1 MGKIKFHPL
10 ILGVILVLS
19 LTSCIPPG
27 TPPDNPNTLETIVA
41 MTLTAVAGE
50 PPPETETPV
59 PPAPVETEEPEVPTL
74 SAPRA
79 LQVAYI
85 KNGNVYIWTE
95 GESSVG
101 LTGTGD
107 AVEVSIS
114 DDGQV
119 IAYVRRNPTND
130 FAFEI
135 WAVNTSGPTNART
148 LVNHAEFESL
158 KAASTFPDA
167 RGLRPDVFE
176 FQPGTHQL
184 AYSTV
189 PLFEGP
195 GYAPGEDL
203 RLINTDSLEKIT
215 VFDFGQGGLFYFSPD
230 GAQVAL
236 STPDHISL
244 ANADGSNL
252 RSNVL
257 TFPLVG
263 TYSEYQYHPRPYWSA
278 DSSYLRVAIP
288 PEDTLA
294 QPTPPTALW
303 HIPTDGSPATQ
314 LGSIPAIPFAWPDT
328 AFSPNLDKV
337 GYAKSIGEPTE
348 NRRELHIANAD
359 GSGDILFATGEG
371 VEFWHWTPDGT
382 RFMFAIHGGADRGA
396 YVGELAG
403 GPSLIASIPTTLNQ
417 MRWVDPSRFLYFQPN
432 GNVWELRISHTGGTN
447 HAFIDTISD
456 SFGSFD
462 FTQ

>member
-1 MGKIKFHPL
+1 MNKLKFGWQL
-10 ILGVILVLS
+10 LS
-19 LTSCIPPG
+19 LIVIFLLAGCLPAG
-27 TPPDNPNTLETIVA
+27 TPPDNQSALETIVA
-41 MTLTAVAGE
+41 TTLTAIAGE
-50 PPPETETPV
+50 APV
-59 PPAPVETEEPEVPTL
+59 PVETSTPVEPVAPSAPTFTP
-74 SAPRA
+74 PRA
-79 LQVAYI
+79 LQVAYV
-85 KNGNVYIWTE
+85 KDGNVYIWTE

-101 LTGTGD
+101 LISTHD
-107 AVEVSIS
+107 AVRVNIS

-119 IAYVRRNPTND
+119 IAYTRQDPNND
-130 FAFEI
+130 FAYEL
-135 WAVNTSGPTNART
+135 WAVNTSGPTNARL
-148 LVNHAEFESL
+148 LVSYVEFEAL
-158 KAASTFPDA
+158 KAASPYPEARSLIPDF
-167 RGLRPDVFE
+167 FE

-203 RLINTDSLEKIT
+203 RLVNVDTLEKTT
-215 VFDFGQGGLFYFSPD
+215 VFDFGQGGHFYFSPD
-230 GAQVAL
+230 GTQVAL
-236 STPDHISL
+236 SNPDNISL
-244 ANADGSNL
+244 ANAGGSNL

-263 TYSEYQYHPRPYWSA
+263 TYSEYQYRPRPHWAA
-278 DSSYLRVAIP
+278 DSNSLRVTIP

-294 QPTPPTALW
+294 QPVPPTGLW

-348 NRRELHIANAD
+348 NQRELHIANAD
-359 GSGDILFATGEG
+359 GSEDFVIAVGEG

-382 RFMFAIHGGADRGA
+382 RFMYAINGGADRGA
-396 YVGELAG
+396 YLGELSG
-403 GPSLIASIPTTLNQ
+403 STSLIASIPSSLNQ
-417 MRWVDPSRFLYFQPN
+417 MRWIGPSRFLYFQPSE
-432 GNVWELRISHTGGTN
+432 NVWELRISNVGGTN
-447 HAFIDTISD
+447 HAFIDTIPD
-456 SFGSFD
+456 SFTNYD